1 MNIVG
6 LFIQSCRRLAV
17 GSGKLSVGNPKQGR
31 GIRLISGRVS
41 STLGPRPDEGSM
53 TDRTSAPTE
62 ELRRRRDVTQ
72 RSPIGRRRR
81 RESEA
86 GFTLVELL
94 IVTTVLPLII
104 GALSVGLI
112 SVFSLQSGV
121 ASRLSNTSDSQVV
134 AANYQSD
141 VQGTS
146 FITTDSTPTT
156 RCTSTSVNGTQLLG
170 LWSNVNS
177 STQVLVSY
185 VSVPV
190 VSGTTTT
197 YALERLYCSGDGAQ
211 WSSTPTISTL
221 SNNLPQGQA
230 APTITC
236 VASISSSVCS
246 NALASQGWLSSQN
259 ISQVSMTIAQPST
272 ASDGKTGAD
281 TYTLVSSPAASSSTG
296 NSGSPVNTQATTN
309 CYKAAAGSGP
319 LANNLCFV
327 DFTPLNNPAY
337 LAVAETPGTCLEMS
351 ASLGPA
357 YNYDKLFFCIS
368 ITEPNGS
375 NPTTGATPTDPEAW
389 PVPTYSGAFFGNLV
403 IGRRPVLRLLHRH
416 PRQSGDLRTRQ
427 EQRLRRPDHYH
438 VQRHHGG
445 DRFERAGDELGDRE
459 CRRGV
464 DRRRG
469 EALTWTADT
478 PLSVVPNDIP
488 VLDGTNE
495 QYLAGNACLSDQ
507 SISGLVGGV
516 GTATP
521 DTISCNSDH
530 GKRVRDRQSEDG
542 GSHGNGHHAHH
553 YDRRISYRV
562 APTAPRSA
570 GHRLRDVLAMI
581 PTATSTNS
589 AVSRY

>member
-1 MNIVG
+1 
-6 LFIQSCRRLAV
+6 
-17 GSGKLSVGNPKQGR
+17 
-31 GIRLISGRVS
+31 
-41 STLGPRPDEGSM
+41 M
-53 TDRTSAPTE
+53 TDRTIAPTE
-62 ELRRRRDVTQ
+62 GSAPSRRDATA
-72 RSPIGRRRR
+72 PIGRRRGS
-81 RESEA
+81 ESEA

-134 AANYQSD
+134 AANFQTD

-177 STQVLVSY
+177 PTQVLVSY

-246 NALASQGWLSSQN
+246 NALASQGYLSSQN

-368 ITEPNGS
+368 LTEPNGS

-403 IGRRPVLRLLHRH
+403 SVGG
-416 PRQSGDLRTRQ
+416 QSYAFYTGIPGNPAIYERVKSNAYADLTTITFSNITVVTGSNALATNWAIVSADA
-427 EQRLRRPDHYH
+427 ESTDAAE
-438 VQRHHGG
+438 G
-445 DRFERAGDELGDRE
+445 
-459 CRRGV
+459 
-464 DRRRG
+464 
-469 EALTWTADT
+469 LTWTADT

-507 SISGLVGGV
+507 SVSGLVGGV

-521 DTISCNSDH
+521 DTISCNSIM
-530 GKRVRDRQSEDG
+530 GSESETGSQKTGAAMVMATTPTTMTANLISG
-542 GSHGNGHHAHH
+542 GPN
-553 YDRRISYRV
+553 
-562 APTAPRSA
+562 APGLQGIVFGMYLP
-570 GHRLRDVLAMI
+570 
-581 PTATSTNS
+581 
-589 AVSRY
+589 

>member
-1 MNIVG
+1 
-6 LFIQSCRRLAV
+6 
-17 GSGKLSVGNPKQGR
+17 
-31 GIRLISGRVS
+31 
-41 STLGPRPDEGSM
+41 M
-53 TDRTSAPTE
+53 TDRTIVRARGRSAQA
-62 ELRRRRDVTQ
+62 RRAASQ
-72 RSPIGRRRR
+72 NGRRSRH
-81 RESEA
+81 ESEV

-121 ASRLSNTSDSQVV
+121 ASRLGNTSDSQVV

-146 FITTDSTPTT
+146 FITTDSSQTT
-156 RCTSTSVNGTQLLG
+156 QCTSTSVNGTQLLG
-170 LWSNVNS
+170 LWSNVHTS
-177 STQVLVSY
+177 AQVLVSY

-197 YALERLYCSGDGAQ
+197 YALVRLYCSGTASN
-211 WSSTPTISTL
+211 WESTPTITTL

-230 APTITC
+230 PPTITC
-236 VASISSSVCS
+236 VANISSSVCS
-246 NALASQGWLSSQN
+246 NTLAGQEWLSSQN
-259 ISQVSMTIAQPST
+259 VSQVSMTIAEPST
-272 ASDGKTGAD
+272 ANDGKTGAD

-309 CYKAAAGSGP
+309 CYKASAGSGP

-368 ITEPNGS
+368 LSEPNGS
-375 NPTTGATPTDPEAW
+375 NPTTGSTPTDPEAW

-403 IGRRPVLRLLHRH
+403 TVGGKSYAFYTGIP
-416 PRQSGDLRTRQ
+416 GD
-427 EQRLRRPDHYH
+427 PAIY
-438 VQRHHGG
+438 
-445 DRFERAGDELGDRE
+445 ERVKSNAYADLTTITFSDITVVTGSN
-459 CRRGV
+459 
-464 DRRRG
+464 
-469 EALTWTADT
+469 ALATNWAIVSADAESTDAAEGLNWTADT

-507 SISGLVGGV
+507 SVSGLVGGV

-521 DTISCNSDH
+521 DTIACNSVM
-530 GKRVRDRQSEDG
+530 GSESETGNQKTGAAMVMATTPTTMTINLISG
-542 GSHGNGHHAHH
+542 GPN
-553 YDRRISYRV
+553 
-562 APTAPRSA
+562 APGLQGIVFGMYLP
-570 GHRLRDVLAMI
+570 
-581 PTATSTNS
+581 
-589 AVSRY
+589 

>member
-1 MNIVG
+1 
-6 LFIQSCRRLAV
+6 
-17 GSGKLSVGNPKQGR
+17 
-31 GIRLISGRVS
+31 
-41 STLGPRPDEGSM
+41 
-53 TDRTSAPTE
+53 
-62 ELRRRRDVTQ
+62 
-72 RSPIGRRRR
+72 
-81 RESEA
+81 
-86 GFTLVELL
+86 L

-156 RCTSTSVNGTQLLG
+156 RCTSSSVNGTQLLG

-190 VSGTTTT
+190 VSGSTTT
-197 YALERLYCSGDGAQ
+197 YSLVRLYCSGNGAQ

-230 APTITC
+230 PPTITC

-246 NALASQGWLSSQN
+246 NTLAGQGWLSSQN

-403 IGRRPVLRLLHRH
+403 TVGGKSYAFYTGIPGAPAIYERVK
-416 PRQSGDLRTRQ
+416 STSYADLTNITFSDITVVTGSNALATNWAIVSADA
-427 EQRLRRPDHYH
+427 ESTD
-438 VQRHHGG
+438 GNTTT
-445 DRFERAGDELGDRE
+445 A
-459 CRRGV
+459 V
-464 DRRRG
+464 DD
-469 EALTWTADT
+469 EALTWTTDT

-507 SISGLVGGV
+507 ATSGLVGGA
-516 GTATP
+516 GTGTP
-521 DTISCNSDH
+521 DSITCNSTIA
-530 GKRVRDRQSEDG
+530 GEQETGSQKTGAAMVMATTPTTMTINLISGANGYDG
-542 GSHGNGHHAHH
+542 LQGIVFGM
-553 YDRRISYRV
+553 YL
-562 APTAPRSA
+562 P
-570 GHRLRDVLAMI
+570 
-581 PTATSTNS
+581 
-589 AVSRY
+589 